1 MKKLL
6 ILISSAIL
14 TGCSSIKKIDTA
26 GFTSKNNTIFYGKD
40 TVAVLSAIEYS
51 IDNKK
56 YVKEMTFKLLN
67 LNHADKVKNLLFF
80 IHQRHKD
87 WEIELDYPT
96 TNFRINNE

>member
-1 MKKLL
+1 MKTTL
-6 ILISSAIL
+6 ILLTSAIL
-14 TGCSSIKKIDTA
+14 LGCSSIKKLDTT
-26 GFTSKNNTIFYGKD
+26 GFTSKNNTIFYEKD
-40 TVAVLSAIEYS
+40 TIATLSAIEYS
-51 IDNKK
+51 SDNKK
-56 YVKEMTFKLLN
+56 YVNEMTFKLLN